1 MYFNWLKF
9 GRGSNGVKNLAI
21 IMQAAEKSPEM
32 DLVLLF
38 ISKNRWGIKFRSD
51 NEVMTAVEEVFCDQD
66 TKIL

>member
-1 MYFNWLKF
+1 
-9 GRGSNGVKNLAI
+9 
-21 IMQAAEKSPEM
+21 MQAAEKSPEM

>member
-21 IMQAAEKSPEM
+21 ITQATEKFPEM

-51 NEVMTAVEEVFCDQD
+51 NEVMTAVEEVFRDQYA
-66 TKIL
+66 KIL